1 MVLLKNCVEVNPSTY
16 FNFIDRT
23 RTICTSLPQSL
34 PQYIHDFHLCL
45 PIDHRMHFLR
55 VLFMKHIY
63 CTKSLTHYY
72 SKKGSNFTCC
82 CHNPF
87 YLMVEWWYNVYLA
100 NNIHFFFTT
109 KRQNSK
115 EVWNMFKLHSTDVIS
130 AFVGIINYIRAPL
143 PWIPTRLLPWQKRDA
158 DAKKDCVVFVTTYY
172 VTIHKSIFSVLHFGF
187 ENLNTSISTSSSTSG
202 TLKIIELPK

>member
-1 MVLLKNCVEVNPSTY
+1 MLLHAATNLCKEKVIWLTKGNVSINSVVLLKNCVEVNPSTY

-34 PQYIHDFHLCL
+34 PQCIHDFHLCL

-55 VLFMKHIY
+55 VLFMKHIFY
-63 CTKSLTHYY
+63 CSKSLTHYY
-72 SKKGSNFTCC
+72 SNKGSNFTCC

-115 EVWNMFKLHSTDVIS
+115 EV
-130 AFVGIINYIRAPL
+130 
-143 PWIPTRLLPWQKRDA
+143 
-158 DAKKDCVVFVTTYY
+158 
-172 VTIHKSIFSVLHFGF
+172 
-187 ENLNTSISTSSSTSG
+187 
-202 TLKIIELPK
+202 